1 MKSNEGA
8 EIIKDINRKKMENE
22 IKLRMESDSWNLS
35 IAHKVMEIQSVKNE
49 KNTNIWSFASLATA
63 AMSFLIFMAS
73 VYTVTYNNGTHN
85 GSGSIY
91 SYAYIKDSRNLDN
104 DVIAA
109 GLELTINEA
118 YPMR

>member
-1 MKSNEGA
+1 MKDS
-8 EIIKDINRKKMENE
+8 KDIMKEE
-22 IKLRMESDSWNLS
+22 IRLRMESDTWDFS
-35 IAHKVMEIQSVKNE
+35 IANKVMEARNSVNE
-49 KNTNIWSFASLATA
+49 KRNNIWSFASLATA

-73 VYTVTYNNGTHN
+73 IYTFTIKNGTTA
-85 GSGSIY
+85 GTGSIY
-91 SYAYIKDSRNLDN
+91 SYAYIQGSSNLDN